1 MLWAITQYVND
12 HASQSEVKPESF
24 EVLMSRFA
32 QFPLKGG
39 GSLVVEV
46 DGVDSPGARVM
57 RGSTAEDAVAS
68 ATSTFESALE
78 NVRSAAEGI
87 LHQLCSL
94 AQPPDEVA
102 VEFGVKMSAES
113 GAIIAKASGE
123 ANFKINLVWKRSTAG
138 K

>member
-1 MLWAITQYVND
+1 M
-12 HASQSEVKPESF
+12 SQ
-24 EVLMSRFA
+24 FA
-32 QFPLKGG
+32 QFPLKDGG
-39 GSLVVEV
+39 FLVVEV
-46 DGVDSPGARVM
+46 AGAESPGSRVM
-57 RGSTAEDAVAS
+57 RGSAAEDAIAK
-68 ATSTFESALE
+68 ATDTFESALE

-87 LHQLCSL
+87 LHQLRSL

-123 ANFKINLVWKRSTAG
+123 ANFKINLTWKKSPAG

>member
-1 MLWAITQYVND
+1 
-12 HASQSEVKPESF
+12 
-24 EVLMSRFA
+24 MSRFA

-46 DGVDSPGARVM
+46 DAVESAGARLM
-57 RGSTAEDAVAS
+57 RGTATEDAVAS

-78 NVRSAAEGI
+78 NVRGAAEAI

-123 ANFKINLVWKRSTAG
+123 ANFKINLIWKKSTAG

>member
-1 MLWAITQYVND
+1 
-12 HASQSEVKPESF
+12 
-24 EVLMSRFA
+24 MSRFA

-46 DGVDSPGARVM
+46 DGADSSGSRVM
-57 RGSTAEDAVAS
+57 RGMATEDAIAS

-78 NVRSAAEGI
+78 NVRSAAEAI

-123 ANFKINLVWKRSTAG
+123 ANFKINLVWKKSAAG

>member
-1 MLWAITQYVND
+1 
-12 HASQSEVKPESF
+12 
-24 EVLMSRFA
+24 MSRFA
-32 QFPLKGG
+32 EFPLKGG
-39 GSLVVEV
+39 GLLVVEV
-46 DGVDSPGARVM
+46 DPVESAGSRVM
-57 RGSTAEDAVAS
+57 RGSAAEVAIAS

-78 NVRSAAEGI
+78 SVRSAAEAI
-87 LHQLCSL
+87 LHQLCSV

-123 ANFKINLVWKRSTAG
+123 ANFKINMVWKKSVVG